1 MTRHDVLEV
10 LRRPQCTAGRRDR
23 RKPVESWFYG
33 PADRCAIV
41 LVDGRVFAV
50 GTTRIE

>member
-10 LRRPQCTAGRRDR
+10 LRRPQRTAARRDR

-33 PADRCAIV
+33 PADSCAIV
-41 LVDGRVFAV
+41 LVDGRVFAI
-50 GTTRIE
+50 GSTRIE

>member
-10 LRRPQCTAGRRDR
+10 LRRPQCTEVRRHL
-23 RKPVESWFYG
+23 RKPVESWFHG
-33 PADRCAIV
+33 PADSSAIV

-50 GTTRIE
+50 GSTRIE

>member
-10 LRRPQCTAGRRDR
+10 LRRPHRTEVRRDL
-23 RKPVESWFYG
+23 RKPVESWFSRV
-33 PADRCAIV
+33 ADRYAIV

-50 GTTRIE
+50 GSPLIE

>member
-10 LRRPQCTAGRRDR
+10 LRRPQRTEIWRDL

-33 PADRCAIV
+33 PADSYAIV

-50 GTTRIE
+50 GSTRIE

>member
-10 LRRPQCTAGRRDR
+10 LRRPQHTELRRDL
-23 RKPVESWFYG
+23 RKPVG
-33 PADRCAIV
+33 PADSYAIV

-50 GTTRIE
+50 GSTRIE

>member
-10 LRRPQCTAGRRDR
+10 LRPQRTAVRRDPG
-23 RKPVESWFYG
+23 KPVESWFYG
-33 PADRCAIV
+33 SADSCAIV

-50 GTTRIE
+50 GSTRIE

>member
-10 LRRPQCTAGRRDR
+10 LRRPQRTERRDL

-33 PADRCAIV
+33 PADSYAIV
-41 LVDGRVFAV
+41 LVDGQVFAV
-50 GTTRIE
+50 GSTGIE

>member
-1 MTRHDVLEV
+1 MRRPDVLEA
-10 LRRPQCTAGRRDR
+10 LRRPQRTEVRRGL

-33 PADRCAIV
+33 PADNYAIV

-50 GTTRIE
+50 GSARIE